1 MIVVRRP
8 ELDAMTARLKAAIA
22 AIVTRHRNADALLT
36 WSLMHQIENEA
47 IAALAQLEDV
57 ELAQINMLRA
67 YPVAYPRTDDPV
79 NFGNANR
86 VPVVFSL
93 IYNEYR
99 RSH

>member
-1 MIVVRRP
+1 
-8 ELDAMTARLKAAIA
+8 MTARLKATIA
-22 AIVTRHRNADALLT
+22 AIVTRYRNADALLT

-47 IAALAQLEDV
+47 IAALAQLEDF

-86 VPVVFSL
+86 VPVVLSL

>member
-1 MIVVRRP
+1 
-8 ELDAMTARLKAAIA
+8 MTARLKAAIA
-22 AIVTRHRNADALLT
+22 AIVTRYRSADALLT

-47 IAALAQLEDV
+47 IAALAQLEDA

-86 VPVVFSL
+86 GRWFF
-93 IYNEYR
+93 R
-99 RSH
+99 